1 MKLYVNLK
9 ETNYCINIEN
19 GLLDKIAEE
28 IKEVF
33 KGNKIF
39 IITDKTVDKYYG
51 DKVFNNLI
59 KAGYDTKKLA
69 LEAGESTKSFKTL
82 PLVYDE
88 LVNLNLQ
95 EVI

>member
-1 MKLYVNLK
+1 MQLEGNIELKLYVNLK

-51 DKVFNNLI
+51 DKVFNNLT
-59 KAGYDTKKLA
+59 KAGYDTKK
-69 LEAGESTKSFKTL
+69 
-82 PLVYDE
+82 
-88 LVNLNLQ
+88 N
-95 EVI
+95 